1 MSRKKILW
9 LCSWYPDKME
19 PFNGDFIQRHAAA
32 AALYNDIYVIHLA
45 GDSSLPTNI
54 EEHITNTAEGL
65 TEHLVYYKKPTSFF
79 KKLRSYYRWAKATHH
94 AIRLY
99 IKAHGKPDLVHVH
112 VPMVAGL
119 WGGRIK
125 RKYGIP
131 YVITEHWTI
140 YQPQNELKYG
150 QQKTLFKSVLRR
162 IIKGSKMLLPVS
174 RDLGLLIN
182 KLVTEKDFTVVENVA
197 NEKYFYYD
205 ENKNPGTAFRF
216 LHVSNM
222 TYQKN
227 AEGIIEGF
235 TEFQKKFQEAELVI
249 IGSVPVEMKQLMEKT
264 GLLDKNIFLRGEIS
278 YAAVAGEMQQA
289 NALVMFSRFE
299 NSPCSIIEALCCGL
313 PVIATDVGGIS
324 ELLNE
329 NNGLLIDSLDKKALV
344 AAFEK
349 MVNNYPGYNRKKIAE
364 QATSRFSY
372 PVIGKKLD
380 VIYTTVSA
388 EKN

>member
-1 MSRKKILW
+1 
-9 LCSWYPDKME
+9 ME

-45 GDSSLPTNI
+45 GDSSLPRNI

-79 KKLRSYYRWAKATHH
+79 KKLRSYYRWAKATRH

-125 RKYGIP
+125 SKYGIP

-140 YQPQNELKYG
+140 YQPQNELKYE
-150 QQKTLFKSVLRR
+150 QQKILFKLVLRR
-162 IIKGSKMLLPVS
+162 IVEGSKMLLPVS

-182 KLVTEKDFTVVENVA
+182 RLVATKEFNVVENVA
-197 NEKYFYYD
+197 NEKYFYYKD
-205 ENKNPGTAFRF
+205 DIKTGAVFRF
-216 LHVSNM
+216 IHVSNM

-227 AEGIIEGF
+227 ADGIIDGF
-235 TEFQKKFQEAELVI
+235 TEFQQKFQEAELVI
-249 IGSVPVEMKQLMEKT
+249 VGSVPVEMKQLIAKT

-278 YAAVAGEMQQA
+278 YLAVAGEMQQA

-313 PVIATDVGGIS
+313 PVIATNVGGIP

-329 NNGLLIDSLDKKALV
+329 NNGLLIESLDKQALV

-349 MVNNYPGYNRKKIAE
+349 MVTNYPEYSRKKIAE
-364 QATSRFSY
+364 QALSRFSY

-380 VIYTTVSA
+380 EIYSTISS